1 MSRAA
6 KGADCKSAGYA
17 FAGSSP
23 ASPTTLLFERGF
35 LSLILS
41 GARTQRCGEGI
52 RCALRRPLPSP
63 SWSELLASP
72 QWLFGHDS
80 AVTAKTHGGSVAALG
95 AIVAGALILQ
105 VAGTIVNTVVPLQM
119 AIANQPPLLIGLV
132 ASAYSLGF
140 LIGCF
145 VNPSLVRRVGHIRG
159 FAVFAALQAV
169 STLSFPLLPEAWW
182 GLSRLVMGLAAAGHG
197 ICIESWISGQANRAQ
212 RGRIFG
218 IYQILN
224 RVALIGS
231 QIGVGYVAIQS
242 QDIFLFASMA
252 FSIALIPVAL
262 TQAKGPESSEIVSVG
277 LRTLW
282 QQAPAAVVGCLYVGM
297 VGGPL
302 TSVAPAYGI
311 LSGLDQR
318 ATILL
323 TAGIQI
329 GALLLQWP
337 MSLLADRIA
346 SRLIMLVATSIVA
359 VVAAGLTIL
368 LEVDPAHGRIWLFGL
383 FALIGGCSIPLYTV
397 AVTHAYFRM
406 GRDQAVGLSAQLL
419 FLWGTGSAIGPLAAT
434 LLMQL
439 RGPQGML
446 IYLGA
451 LSVGVAIYIALRI
464 SRKPSPSLVEGE
476 RGSTAP
482 TIPDIE
488 MTKR

>member
-1 MSRAA
+1 M
-6 KGADCKSAGYA
+6 
-17 FAGSSP
+17 
-23 ASPTTLLFERGF
+23 
-35 LSLILS
+35 
-41 GARTQRCGEGI
+41 
-52 RCALRRPLPSP
+52 PSP
-63 SWSELLASP
+63 SWSELLASRERP
-72 QWLFGHDS
+72 FGYDG
-80 AVTAKTHGGSVAALG
+80 AVTAKTQGGGSVAALG

-105 VAGTIVNTVVPLQM
+105 VAGTIANTVVPLQM

-182 GLSRLVMGLAAAGHG
+182 GTSRLIMGLAAAGHG
-197 ICIESWISGQANRAQ
+197 ICIESWISGQANRSQ

-218 IYQILN
+218 VYQILN

-242 QDIFLFASMA
+242 QDVFLFASMA

-262 TQAKGPESSEIVSVG
+262 TRARGPESSEIVSVG

-282 QQAPAAVVGCLYVGM
+282 RQAPAAVVGCLYVGM

-337 MSLLADRIA
+337 MSLLADRVA

-359 VVAAGLTIL
+359 VVAAGLMML
-368 LEVDPAHGRIWLFGL
+368 LEVDPAHGRFWLFGL

-446 IYLGA
+446 IYLVG
-451 LSVGVAIYIALRI
+451 LSVAVAIYIALRI
-464 SRKPSPSLVEGE
+464 SRNPSPPLIEGE
-476 RGSTAP
+476 RGASGP

>member
-1 MSRAA
+1 M
-6 KGADCKSAGYA
+6 
-17 FAGSSP
+17 
-23 ASPTTLLFERGF
+23 TTK
-35 LSLILS
+35 
-41 GARTQRCGEGI
+41 AR
-52 RCALRRPLPSP
+52 
-63 SWSELLASP
+63 
-72 QWLFGHDS
+72 
-80 AVTAKTHGGSVAALG
+80 GGSVGALG

-132 ASAYSLGF
+132 ASSYSLGF
-140 LIGCF
+140 LLGCF
-145 VNPSLVRRVGHIRG
+145 ANPSLVRRVGHIRG

-182 GLSRLVMGLAAAGHG
+182 GVSRLVMGLAAAGHG
-197 ICIESWISGQANRAQ
+197 ICIESWISGQADRAQ

-231 QIGVGYVAIQS
+231 QIGVGYVAIQTH
-242 QDIFLFASMA
+242 DIFLFASMA

-262 TQAKGPESSEIVSVG
+262 TRARGPESSEIVSVG

-282 QQAPAAVVGCLYVGM
+282 LHAPAAVVGCLYVGL

-302 TSVAPAYGI
+302 TNVAPAYGI

-323 TAGIQI
+323 TASIQI

-337 MSLLADRIA
+337 MSLLADRVP
-346 SRLIMLVATSIVA
+346 SRLIMLIATSLVA
-359 VVAAGLTIL
+359 VAAAVLATL
-368 LEVDPAHGRIWLFGL
+368 LQLDASHGRLWLFAL

-406 GRDQAVGLSAQLL
+406 GRDHAVGLSAQLL
-419 FLWGTGSAIGPLAAT
+419 FLWGTGSALGPLAAT

-439 RGPQGML
+439 MGPQGML
-446 IYLGA
+446 AYLVA
-451 LSVGVAIYIALRI
+451 LSLAVAIYIALRI
-464 SRKPSPSLVEGE
+464 SRNPSPPHVDSELGTT
-476 RGSTAP
+476 RP